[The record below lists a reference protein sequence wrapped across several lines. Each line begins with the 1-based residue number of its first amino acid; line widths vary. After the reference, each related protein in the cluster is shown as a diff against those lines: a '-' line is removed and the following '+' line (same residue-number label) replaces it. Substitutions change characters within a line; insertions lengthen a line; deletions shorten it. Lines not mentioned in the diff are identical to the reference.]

1 MVAKPLA
8 EIVTELETGFPDGPP
23 SDHQIRSQGFRF
35 YRKHW
40 SDRWPSNLPAPAT
53 LHDSQPTGHL
63 TRADVF
69 ARARDVTSAKDA
81 IELYVLM
88 CS

>member
-1 MVAKPLA
+1 MVAKPLT
-8 EIVTELETGFPDGPP
+8 EIVTELEAGFPDGPP

-53 LHDSQPTGHL
+53 LHD
-63 TRADVF
+63 
-69 ARARDVTSAKDA
+69 
-81 IELYVLM
+81 
-88 CS
+88 